1 MLLTVA
7 SVFNNADVFNKMN
20 NAMFEFNKSLF
31 SPSQKSFY
39 DKQDMEILR
48 DYRTIVPHGA
58 FWRYDKEKPF
68 KNQLV
73 EIDIN
78 KAFTSAFVSID
89 RVPVFSEFDA
99 WKRYDKHGV
108 EKINDLTLYFVR
120 CRFTN
125 LMLNKQ
131 FGLVYGMF
139 LKKNVDDVEIIAYK
153 VPSHIYKV
161 DYKKKVKKLWETDI
175 SSDDKL
181 DKAVK
186 KMIANINFGLLEKGN
201 NIKSKSMIFNKME
214 DAVYYRE
221 KYGGKINVLIDE
233 EKSWDEETESYVG
246 KVVASYYVLTVSDE
260 KRLTNGF
267 RFLKELLLQ
276 HHNFKMNSVY
286 KMFREHNIN
295 LYSVK
300 TDAFVIKKS
309 DLVKA
314 KGLIEFSSRIGCWRV
329 AEKGFTIPSKKYTLL
344 PCKGM
349 NITEF
354 KNETLTVSD
363 EWNTDRIID
372 ENVLPYKRLM
382 IRGFVAGTGKSH
394 ICKKMI
400 DRGHKVLFVVP
411 TNELGQECGCEWT
424 TLNKF
429 FGIAFGD
436 EKIMKFDSSEFD
448 VIVFDEIYFHNVGK
462 WALIR

>member
-1 MLLTVA
+1 MNFTCNA
-7 SVFNNADVFNKMN
+7 SSNFIFNRNDKPVEYKVFNTIDDILPILRQCEKNKDDDKEFNLIHSENNLMQIFCDLKRVGYTPFITWKAGQIENLKMRFNSVVFNVRNQSLVSDAVDSSIIVNNTDVFNKVN

-31 SPSQKSFY
+31 SPSHKSFY

-68 KNQLV
+68 NNQLV
-73 EIDIN
+73 EIDVN

-108 EKINDLTLYFVR
+108 EKMNDLTLYFVS
-120 CRFTN
+120 CRFYN

-161 DYKKKVKKLWETDI
+161 DYKKIVKKLWETDI
-175 SSDDKL
+175 SSDEKL

-186 KMIANINFGLLEKGN
+186 KMIANINFGLLEKGH
-201 NIKSKSMIFNKME
+201 NIKSKSMTFNKME

-233 EKSWDEETESYVG
+233 EKTWDEETESYVG

-286 KMFREHNIN
+286 KMFRENSID

-300 TDAFVIKKS
+300 TDAFVIKK
-309 DLVKA
+309 K
-314 KGLIEFSSRIGCWRV
+314 
-329 AEKGFTIPSKKYTLL
+329 
-344 PCKGM
+344 
-349 NITEF
+349 
-354 KNETLTVSD
+354 
-363 EWNTDRIID
+363 
-372 ENVLPYKRLM
+372 
-382 IRGFVAGTGKSH
+382 
-394 ICKKMI
+394 
-400 DRGHKVLFVVP
+400 
-411 TNELGQECGCEWT
+411 
-424 TLNKF
+424 
-429 FGIAFGD
+429 
-436 EKIMKFDSSEFD
+436 
-448 VIVFDEIYFHNVGK
+448 
-462 WALIR
+462 